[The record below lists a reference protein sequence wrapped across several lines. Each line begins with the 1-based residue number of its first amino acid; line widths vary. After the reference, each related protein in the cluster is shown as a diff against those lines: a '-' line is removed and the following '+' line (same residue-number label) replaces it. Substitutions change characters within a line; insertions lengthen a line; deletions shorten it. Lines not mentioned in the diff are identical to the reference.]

1 MHNFLL
7 CLAVTLLVPIGA
19 PRAWA
24 SSAAGPYSLELLDEN
39 GSVLPTFWKGGQ
51 IYILGA
57 KGQRYSLRI
66 RNQSGNRVEFVASV
80 DGRDVLDGHSAAF
93 DKRGYI
99 VGPRDQVVVDGFR
112 LDHESVA
119 AFRFSSVKDSYAAQ
133 LGAARDVGVIGVAVF
148 AERQPRYVPPMRQRS
163 YLFAPSTKSAGDPSD
178 AAKSDASAAAP
189 PAADALAGGRFDKKA
204 SQRPGLGTE
213 FGEQR
218 SSHVDEVAFERAGS
232 SPSSVLS
239 VRYNDRAGLR
249 AMGVNVDPVVGPR
262 EAELRE
268 SAQPFPGNFC
278 APPPGWGN

>member
-1 MHNFLL
+1 MRNFLL
-7 CLAVTLLVPIGA
+7 CLAITLVPIGI
-19 PRAWA
+19 PRASA
-24 SSAAGPYSLELLDEN
+24 SSTSGPYSLELLDEN
-39 GSVLPTFWKGGQ
+39 GSSLPTFWKGGQ
-51 IYILGA
+51 TYILGA

-80 DGRDVLDGHSAAF
+80 DGRDVLDGHPASF

-99 VGPRDQVVVDGFR
+99 VGPWDQVVIDGFR

-119 AFRFSSVKDSYAAQ
+119 AFRFSNVKDSYAA
-133 LGAARDVGVIGVAVF
+133 LMGSARDVGVIGVAVF
-148 AERQPRYVPPMRQRS
+148 TERPPRYEPPARQRS
-163 YLFAPSTKSAGDPSD
+163 YLFAPSREGAGAAADLKSEAP
-178 AAKSDASAAAP
+178 AAAP
-189 PAADALAGGRFDKKA
+189 PTAEALAGGRFGKKEA
-204 SQRPGLGTE
+204 KRPGLGTE

-268 SAQPFPGNFC
+268 TAQPFPGNFC
-278 APPPGWGN
+278 APPPGWGW